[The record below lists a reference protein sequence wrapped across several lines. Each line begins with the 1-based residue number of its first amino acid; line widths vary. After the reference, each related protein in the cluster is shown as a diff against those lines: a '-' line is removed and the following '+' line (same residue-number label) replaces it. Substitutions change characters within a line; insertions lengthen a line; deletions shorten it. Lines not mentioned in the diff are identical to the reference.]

1 MFNGFLIFLLK
12 YLCDKDIFFVKNLQ
26 KKKNTIIFAKRFLT

>member
-26 KKKNTIIFAKRFLT
+26 KKKNNIMFAKPFFT